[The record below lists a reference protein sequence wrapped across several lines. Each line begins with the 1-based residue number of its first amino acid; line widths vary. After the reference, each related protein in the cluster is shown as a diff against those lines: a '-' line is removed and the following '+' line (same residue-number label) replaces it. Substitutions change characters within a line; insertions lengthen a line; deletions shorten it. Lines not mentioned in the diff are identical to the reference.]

1 MYVLLLQKSVLGSFL
16 VILSQ
21 YHTQPCPS
29 TTHTHTLLCCFKVCL
44 GLALTYLGSR
54 HPQMPSCNHRS
65 FISQGGLSA
74 QAFVRVEVED
84 VNDNLPVF
92 NPSTYVTSISGQTPP
107 GTEVISVLASDR
119 DSGMYG
125 TVTYELIPGDLP
137 SLFSIDSTTGM

>member
-1 MYVLLLQKSVLGSFL
+1 MYVLLLQKSVLGLFL

-21 YHTQPCPS
+21 YHTQPCPPP
-29 TTHTHTLLCCFKVCL
+29 HTHTALLFQVCL
-44 GLALTYLGSR
+44 GLTLAYLGSR

-84 VNDNLPVF
+84 VNDNPPVF

-107 GTEVISVLASDR
+107 GTEIISVLASDR
-119 DSGMYG
+119 DSGTYG
-125 TVTYELIPGDLP
+125 TVTYELIPGDSL
-137 SLFSIDSTTGM
+137 SLFSIDSVTGM